1 MSAIEMAMVLAAGR
15 GERLRPITDTIPK
28 PLVVVAGKT
37 MLDRMLDAVAA
48 AGVTEAV
55 VNTHHL
61 ADAMA
66 AHLKG
71 RSAPR
76 ITLSHEDEL
85 LETGGGVAKAL
96 PILTAG
102 GTAPF
107 FVANSDIVLID
118 GPRPALSRLAE
129 AWRGDHM
136 DALLLV
142 HPTARAHGYAGRGDF
157 HLGPNGRLRRREK
170 GAPAP
175 DMFAGVQIL
184 HPRLFADTP
193 AGPFSLNLLYDR
205 AQALG
210 RLHGLRHD
218 GHWLHIGTPEALRDA
233 ETTLARLL

>member
-1 MSAIEMAMVLAAGR
+1 MAMVLAAGR

-28 PLVVVAGKT
+28 PLVVVGGKT

-48 AGVTEAV
+48 AGVAEAV

-61 ADAMA
+61 ADAVA
-66 AHLKG
+66 ARLKG

-76 ITLSHEDEL
+76 ITLSHEEEL

-102 GTAPF
+102 GAAPF

-118 GPRPALSRLAE
+118 GARPALTRLAE

-157 HLGPNGRLRRREK
+157 HLAPNGQLTRRDPRET
-170 GAPAP
+170 APTL
-175 DMFAGVQIL
+175 FTGTQIL
-184 HPRLFADTP
+184 HPRLFAAAP
-193 AGPFSLNLLYDR
+193 PGPFSLNILYDR
-205 AQALG
+205 AQASG

-218 GHWLHIGTPEALRDA
+218 GQWLHIGTPEALRDA
-233 ETTLARLL
+233 ETTLARLV